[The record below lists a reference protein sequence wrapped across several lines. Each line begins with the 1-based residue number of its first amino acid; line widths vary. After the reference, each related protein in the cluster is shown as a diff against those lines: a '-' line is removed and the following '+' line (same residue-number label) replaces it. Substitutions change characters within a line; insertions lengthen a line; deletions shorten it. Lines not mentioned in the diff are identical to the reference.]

1 VVTRHGLRCTA
12 EVRAVAEALGPEKA
26 VAALLQIARFV
37 NIALLCN
44 ALNLELPVPSV
55 FDETA

>member
-1 VVTRHGLRCTA
+1 MSK
-12 EVRAVAEALGPEKA
+12 AVADALGPAKT

-44 ALNLELPVPSV
+44 ALELKLPVGSV
-55 FDETA
+55 FDEAK